1 MKKVHFVG
9 IGGAGM
15 APLAQLLLARKV
27 AVSGSDIEFNSKC
40 QQLSQLGAEIFTGH
54 KETNLAGDVDIVVY
68 TSAAAADNPELL
80 EARRRLL
87 PCFRRGEFLAEYAK
101 NYRRVIA
108 VSGTHGKS
116 SISALIAAILCKCG
130 KNPGFMIGAQI
141 AGMPSCDNGIG
152 DDIFVTEADES
163 DGTHTALTNFIGV
176 VPNVEDDH
184 AWSLG
189 GVEVLDENFRTF
201 ARKSEILLYYA
212 SPKCDR
218 LFAGHPHAVRLEQM
232 PESFAG
238 SYGFQ
243 AANSFL
249 ACRAA
254 ELAGCDEAAA
264 VAAAGEYPQVKRR
277 MTLHASSPACTIIED
292 YAHHPT
298 EVARSLELLRLKYPG
313 AKLTVIF
320 QPHRYARL
328 ERYFDE
334 FAEVLKAAD
343 STIIV
348 PVFAAWCES
357 GSVGSCELA
366 AACGGT
372 ALDGSWEDIA
382 SGVAA
387 GISGTGNVIAILG
400 AGDIEQLIAPLTARL
415 CGSAQ

>member
-15 APLAQLLLARKV
+15 APLAQLLLARKI

-40 QQLSQLGAEIFTGH
+40 QQLSAAGAEIFTGH
-54 KETNLAGDVDIVVY
+54 REANLGPDVDTVVY
-68 TSAAAADNPELL
+68 TSAATADNPEVAL
-80 EARRRLL
+80 ARRRQL
-87 PCFRRGEFLAEYAK
+87 PCFRRGEFLAEFAK

-116 SISALIAAILCKCG
+116 SISALIAAILRKCG
-130 KNPGFMIGAQI
+130 KNPGFMIGAQL
-141 AGMPSCDNGIG
+141 AGMPSCDNGCG

-176 VPNVEDDH
+176 VPNVDDDH

-218 LFAGHPHAVRLEQM
+218 LFADHPHAVRLEQM

-238 SYGFQ
+238 LYGFQ

-254 ELAGCDEAAA
+254 VLAGCDEAD
-264 VAAAGEYPQVKRR
+264 AAAAAAEYPQVKRR
-277 MTLHASSPACTIIED
+277 MTLHHAAHACTVIED
-292 YAHHPT
+292 YAHHPI

-313 AKLTVIF
+313 AKLTVVF

-334 FAEVLKAAD
+334 FAAVLKAAD
-343 STIIV
+343 RTFIV

-357 GSVGSCELA
+357 GKLGSSELA
-366 AACGGT
+366 AACGGVFM
-372 ALDGSWEDIA
+372 DGDWDDIA
-382 SGVAA
+382 SGIAA
-387 GISGTGNVIAILG
+387 GITGTGNVVAILG
-400 AGDIEQLIAPLTARL
+400 AGDVEKLIAPLVAAL
-415 CGSAQ
+415 GSVQ